1 MWQRNQLVTL
11 LCLHPNMNVV
21 RVDFDSEYC
30 EQSLI
35 PKLKC
40 CNVLHVIIVIELRK
54 PRRLMRNSKFG
65 IRNSG
70 FKIRDRTSLANQVYA
85 RALLK
90 QKMADA
96 ADKTIRVCSSSGV
109 VFAFIV
115 GPEGN
120 FLIEELGK

>member
-1 MWQRNQLVTL
+1 M
-11 LCLHPNMNVV
+11 
-21 RVDFDSEYC
+21 
-30 EQSLI
+30 
-35 PKLKC
+35 
-40 CNVLHVIIVIELRK
+40 
-54 PRRLMRNSKFG
+54 
-65 IRNSG
+65 
-70 FKIRDRTSLANQVYA
+70 YA

-120 FLIEELGK
+120 FLIEELGKWPNIQTFTGYHALHVYRYNYSEHHTIHHIQLYATH